1 MPESERP
8 RRAVPAWVTA
18 PPEDAGS
25 PAPSRVVPAGT
36 VADRARPGI
45 DAVPGLEAHPTP
57 APPVLDPNAV
67 VPDFPPTPEL
77 LPPAPTSPN
86 VDTLPFSA
94 VAEARATV
102 AGLGPADATATPAGT
117 RDPAADRTAA
127 GDPRATARHG
137 AARRSATDA
146 QASAGAMA
154 MPAAPVVGAAHASA
168 APVGALGDT
177 GDTRSAAPVPA
188 PAGPVASQSWSATP
202 DAGVPT
208 APTAGP
214 AARSAGRGATTATPA
229 APPAPAFPVV
239 PAAGQPR
246 FSVPGLEHVV
256 VEGGEPEA
264 VGPIGYR
271 TPARFAR
278 QQARVIPPAVTAPP
292 TFDAVL
298 ATPAPTTAAPFPGPA
313 SEPHAV
319 APVVPAVTR
328 ALPSVAPAAAEPA
341 ETATSD
347 GEATH
352 APTPAREH
360 RNADRSRGANTRRG
374 FLPKRRPAQPTKA
387 RSTAVPVAAGTT
399 AQPQAAPPV
408 TPVTGADTGLQAGT
422 GASAT
427 RARRPI
433 GATPGAV
440 LGALAGLATLGLA
453 AWWFTAPAT
462 VHAVGVLLGV
472 LAVVVSVVTM
482 RNPASTW
489 QRPVALL
496 GTVLGAVGTLVL
508 LWAVASALGAPLPD
522 LTGTGA
528 TPTIAP

>member
-1 MPESERP
+1 
-8 RRAVPAWVTA
+8 
-18 PPEDAGS
+18 
-25 PAPSRVVPAGT
+25 
-36 VADRARPGI
+36 
-45 DAVPGLEAHPTP
+45 
-57 APPVLDPNAV
+57 NAV

-102 AGLGPADATATPAGT
+102 GELGPAGATATPAGAP
-117 RDPAADRTAA
+117 DPAADGTAA
-127 GDPRATARHG
+127 GEPRTTGRHG
-137 AARRSATDA
+137 AARRSATVA

-154 MPAAPVVGAAHASA
+154 MPAAPVVGAAHTLA
-168 APVGALGDT
+168 APVGPLADAGDA
-177 GDTRSAAPVPA
+177 RSAAPVPA
-188 PAGPVASQSWSATP
+188 PAGPAPTQSWSATP
-202 DAGVPT
+202 DAGIPT
-208 APTAGP
+208 APTA
-214 AARSAGRGATTATPA
+214 AGRGASVATPA

-313 SEPHAV
+313 AEPHAV

-328 ALPSVAPAAAEPA
+328 ALPSVAPAAEEPA

-387 RSTAVPVAAGTT
+387 RSTAVPVAAATT

-408 TPVTGADTGLQAGT
+408 TGADTRLQAGT

-440 LGALAGLATLGLA
+440 LGALAGLGTLGLA